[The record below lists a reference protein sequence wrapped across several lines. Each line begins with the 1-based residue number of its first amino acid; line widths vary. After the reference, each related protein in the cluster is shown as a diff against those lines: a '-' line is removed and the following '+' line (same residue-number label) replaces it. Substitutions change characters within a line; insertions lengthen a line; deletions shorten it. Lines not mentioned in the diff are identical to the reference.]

1 MSVKHNISLLF
12 RAAHIDREIARE
24 QNVRSPDWQRLLTL
38 KKLRLALKDRLR
50 ALAIPAGPIRASARS
65 RQLHA

>member
-12 RAAHIDREIARE
+12 RAARIEQEIARE
-24 QNVRSPDWQRLLTL
+24 QSVRSPDWRRLLTL

-50 ALAIPAGPIRASARS
+50 ALHAPSGRTRASAQS